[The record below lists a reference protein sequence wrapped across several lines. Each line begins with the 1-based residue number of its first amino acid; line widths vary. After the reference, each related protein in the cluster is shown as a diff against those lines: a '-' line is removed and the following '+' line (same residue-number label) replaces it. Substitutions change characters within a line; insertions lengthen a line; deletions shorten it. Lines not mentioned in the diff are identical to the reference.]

1 VRFVTYRESGG
12 GEAVARVE
20 GDQAFRLRGVAGI
33 SAESAPDA
41 LTAAPAEEIPLPL
54 AGLDLLPVVTR
65 PGKVFCIGLNYRSH
79 IDETGR
85 DVPDYPVIFTKFAS
99 SLIGHGTAITLPPE
113 SRQVDY
119 EAELAVVIGTAGRRI
134 RREHA
139 RDHVLGYTIAND
151 VTMRD
156 FQFKT
161 HQWTP
166 GKAWDGC
173 TPLGP
178 VLVTPDELGDP
189 GKLDISLRLNGTQL
203 QSSGTELL
211 IFDVAELI
219 SVISTFTRL
228 EPGDIILTGTPAGVG
243 FQRDPQIFLADG
255 DTVEAEISGIGTLR
269 NTVRAEQVR

>member
-1 VRFVTYRESGG
+1 MRFVTYRDSGG
-12 GEAVARVE
+12 GEAIARVD
-20 GDQAFRLRGVAGI
+20 GDQAFRLRGVEGI
-33 SAESAPDA
+33 SAESSPDA
-41 LTAAPAEEIPLPL
+41 LASAPAEEIPLPL
-54 AGLDLLPVVTR
+54 AELDLLPVVTR

-139 RDHVLGYTIAND
+139 CDHVLGYSIAND

-156 FQFKT
+156 FQHKT

-189 GKLDISLRLNGTQL
+189 GKLDISLRLNGKQL
-203 QSSGTELL
+203 QSSGTDLL

-243 FQRDPQIFLADG
+243 YMRDPQIFLADG

-269 NTVRAEQVR
+269 NTVRAEQLP